1 MREGVR
7 QGEKR
12 PLVRRRSLVFKANK
26 LKIKHVHVGGCV
38 SVQSINYF
46 YTYMYAASEVLLIS
60 VSEKDQ

>member
-26 LKIKHVHVGGCV
+26 LKIKHVHVGVCV
-38 SVQSINYF
+38 CAIYKLFLHLYVCR
-46 YTYMYAASEVLLIS
+46 L
-60 VSEKDQ
+60 